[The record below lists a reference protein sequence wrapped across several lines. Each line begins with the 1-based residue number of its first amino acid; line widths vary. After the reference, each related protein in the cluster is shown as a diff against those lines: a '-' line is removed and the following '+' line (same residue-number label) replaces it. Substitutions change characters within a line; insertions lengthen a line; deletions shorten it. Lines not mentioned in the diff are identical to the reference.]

1 MNYHDDIGSIIT
13 NHRKKK
19 NISQSDLA
27 KKLFVTRQA
36 VSNWE
41 NNKTRP
47 DISVIFKL
55 CKILDIDIKLLVAMD
70 DNITI
75 EDIIEV
81 EKKKTTKRNLI
92 FSSVIFII
100 LVGII
105 FTLVIVFNR
114 NKFALYNVY
123 LDSDEFALNNSII
136 VKSKVQNYFQLGTLV
151 SKLDIT
157 NSDTEYNIKLYKKC
171 DDEERLVF
179 EGTYTDNFYL
189 TEKYGYGEYFE
200 DGSTNLDKLYI
211 EISFVVDGKKYVY
224 NYKLR
229 IEEKFKND
237 SLIYLKNKGSSD
249 VLPEF
254 EDIKIS
260 EDILINNGYTYDLNS
275 SCYIKE
281 VDGNYIKFY
290 LKSMLITL
298 KKDFSDETILIDYFM
313 RQDRFRVTNYDK
325 DTMNTITNYFDSQN
339 ILETYQNEINY
350 LQNEIN
356 ILESN

>member
-1 MNYHDDIGSIIT
+1 MNYLDDIGSIIT
-13 NHRKKK
+13 NARKKK
-19 NISQSDLA
+19 DISQNALA

-55 CKILDIDIKLLVAMD
+55 CKILDIDIKMLVEMD

-157 NSDTEYNIKLYKKC
+157 DSDTKYNIKLYKMC
-171 DDEERLVF
+171 DDKERLVF
-179 EGTYTDNFYL
+179 EGAYTDNFYL
-189 TEKYGYGEYFE
+189 TERYGYGEYFE

-211 EISFVVDGKKYVY
+211 EISFVVDGKGYVY

-229 IEEKFKND
+229 VEEKFNND
-237 SLIYLKNKGSSD
+237 SLIYLKNEGSSD

-275 SCYIKE
+275 DCYIKK
-281 VDGNYIKFY
+281 VDGYYIKFY

-298 KKDFSDETILIDYFM
+298 KKDFDDKTILIDYFI
-313 RQDRFRVTNYDK
+313 RQDRFRVSTYDK
-325 DTMNTITNYFDSQN
+325 DTMSTITNSFDSQN
-339 ILETYQNEINY
+339 ILETYQKEINY